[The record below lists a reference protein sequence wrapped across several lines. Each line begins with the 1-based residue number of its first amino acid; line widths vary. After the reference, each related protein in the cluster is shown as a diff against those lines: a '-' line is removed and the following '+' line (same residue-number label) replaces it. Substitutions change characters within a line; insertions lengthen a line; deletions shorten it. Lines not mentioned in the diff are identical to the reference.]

1 MEPATVTLSDQ
12 FHAYSTMYIHSPMLR
27 ARSIVSF
34 TDHLPNSRVS
44 SSFLFAAIGSASLRF
59 SKSSK
64 PAPLFPK
71 LATDEDED
79 AAFLASAR
87 FRAMTSLILSGI
99 LGISGSS
106 STGGGLRIVL
116 DGDLGTDFVL
126 TRGED
131 APAAGL
137 DGEGARKREGGA
149 SAVFAVERGCG

>member
-12 FHAYSTMYIHSPMLR
+12 FYASSTRYIHSPMLR

-44 SSFLFAAIGSASLRF
+44 SSFLFAAIGSSSLRS
-59 SKSSK
+59 SKSPK
-64 PAPLFPK
+64 PALFPK
-71 LATDEDED
+71 LVPDEEAD

-87 FRAMTSLILSGI
+87 FSAMTSLMLNGA
-99 LGISGSS
+99 LGTSGSS

-116 DGDLGTDFVL
+116 DGDFGTDFVL

-137 DGEGARKREGGA
+137 EGEGAREREEGRA
-149 SAVFAVERGCG
+149 SAVFAVERGVG